1 MPLWTLLFK
10 ELLVFCWIISLS
22 INFLEAGLLVKDV
35 NMFMALKDC
44 NNLEQYQHWMSAPI
58 PWKQYQNGIYQL
70 QVTELWTRDAAFFYL
85 LAIAPIFFFKWAPC
99 WAGLEFATL
108 RSRPELGSRDR
119 GLTNGAIQA
128 SLNTKIKTE

>member
-85 LAIAPIFFFKWAPC
+85 LAIAPIFFFQVGSMLSRAWVRDPEIET
-99 WAGLEFATL
+99 WAGIKRQRLNQ
-108 RSRPELGSRDR
+108 RSHPGVP
-119 GLTNGAIQA
+119 
-128 SLNTKIKTE
+128 KY